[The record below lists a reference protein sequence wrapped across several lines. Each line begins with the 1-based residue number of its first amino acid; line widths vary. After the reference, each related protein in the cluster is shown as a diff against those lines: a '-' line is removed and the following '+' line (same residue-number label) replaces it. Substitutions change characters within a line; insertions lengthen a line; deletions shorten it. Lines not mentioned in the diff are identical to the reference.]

1 MDALTD
7 NTFTMQNTMLQSL
20 TGCTDTALVSVE
32 PTFSVTDK
40 GTVQV
45 DFTAPLTGPAY
56 MATPEPRSSCPS
68 T

>member
-1 MDALTD
+1 
-7 NTFTMQNTMLQSL
+7 MQNAMLQSL

-45 DFTAPLTGPAY
+45 DLYRAPHRACLHGH
-56 MATPEPRSSCPS
+56 PRHRGSCPS